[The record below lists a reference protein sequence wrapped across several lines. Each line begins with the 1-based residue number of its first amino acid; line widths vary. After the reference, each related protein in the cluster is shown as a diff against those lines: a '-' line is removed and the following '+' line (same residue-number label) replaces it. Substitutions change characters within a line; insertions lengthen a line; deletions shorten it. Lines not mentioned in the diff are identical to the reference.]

1 MHPLESSKQMMVPK
15 LSKDK
20 HDFILGQDLLTNLGL
35 NINYNASQFVLENIR
50 NLYLYQGTLGKN

>member
-1 MHPLESSKQMMVPK
+1 MMVPK